1 MRVVVSGRVVQVEVG
16 GGVSRCGDKGISAVV
31 AAAPCTGA
39 AGGGQTSA
47 STLLLSSRLLALLAR
62 SRLLLPECGAWLAT
76 SAAESPP
83 FAARRNQRETSSEA
97 PSVSRT
103 NLAATPSL
111 LQRAHAKY

>member
-16 GGVSRCGDKGISAVV
+16 GGVSRCGDEGISAVV

-39 AGGGQTSA
+39 AGGGQTPA
-47 STLLLSSRLLALLAR
+47 STLLLSSRLLAR